1 MIVRTLPLVLSL
13 ALPTLPCLG
22 EPAPVT
28 LKITPMA
35 SISGDSTEWDW
46 WQTRTAYIP
55 GSPPRLLTTMSRTGR
70 KGVHN
75 FHDIYESSSNNH
87 GKSWSQPAVITSL
100 KRAKQPD
107 GYEVAPGDYWPTFHA
122 KSGKVLATGKTF
134 NFEGGTKEQR
144 IREQVAYTVM
154 DPATNKW
161 GSLKTVA
168 MPKKDHAG
176 RPIMA
181 CNAGCTQRVDLPNG
195 DILLPVRYQ
204 KAPTNFNYTSI
215 VALCSFDGET
225 LRYQKHGSELDIPKG
240 RGLYEPS
247 LAKFKNRY
255 FLTLRG
261 DFSAYVA
268 RGKDG
273 INYEPLQ
280 EWKFDDGKVLGSYN
294 TQAHWLNIGDALF
307 LLYTRKGADNDHI
320 FRHRAPLFI
329 AQVDPDTLRVIRAT
343 ERIVSP
349 ANEATLG
356 NFGVCYVNEKES
368 WITVGE
374 GLLRMGKR
382 KMERNKV
389 LVYRI
394 TVDK

>member
-1 MIVRTLPLVLSL
+1 MIRSLVLLSML
-13 ALPTLPCLG
+13 GLPTICLG
-22 EPAPVT
+22 NPDHVRLNIAP
-28 LKITPMA
+28 LA
-35 SISGDSTEWDW
+35 SIPGESTQWDW
-46 WQTRTAYIP
+46 WQARTAYLP
-55 GSPPRLLTTMSRTGR
+55 GSPARLLTTMSRTGR
-70 KGVHN
+70 QGTHN
-75 FHDIYESSSNNH
+75 FHDIYQSSSRD
-87 GKSWSQPAVITSL
+87 GGRSWSKPVVITSL
-100 KRAKQPD
+100 KRTKQPD
-107 GYEVAPGDYWPTFHA
+107 GYEVAPGDYWPTLHA

-144 IREQVAYTVM
+144 IREQVSYAVM
-154 DPATNKW
+154 DPSTNEW
-161 GSLKTVA
+161 GSLKAVA

-181 CNAGCTQRVDLPNG
+181 CNAGNTQRVDLPNG

-225 LRYQKHGSELDIPKG
+225 LRYREHGSELSVPEG

-247 LAKFKNRY
+247 LTKFQGRY

-280 EWKFDDGKVLGSYN
+280 EWKFDDGSDLGSYN
-294 TQAHWLNIGDALF
+294 TQAHWLTIGDGLF
-307 LLYTRKGADNDHI
+307 LVYTRKGADNDHI

-329 AQVDPDTLRVIRAT
+329 AQVDPDSLRVMRAT
-343 ERIVSP
+343 ERIISP
-349 ANEATLG
+349 ANGATLG
-356 NFGVCYVNEKES
+356 NFGICQVSDTETVL
-368 WITVGE
+368 TVGE
-374 GLLRMGKR
+374 GLLRLGKR
-382 KMERNKV
+382 KNERNKV

-394 TVDK
+394 TVAK